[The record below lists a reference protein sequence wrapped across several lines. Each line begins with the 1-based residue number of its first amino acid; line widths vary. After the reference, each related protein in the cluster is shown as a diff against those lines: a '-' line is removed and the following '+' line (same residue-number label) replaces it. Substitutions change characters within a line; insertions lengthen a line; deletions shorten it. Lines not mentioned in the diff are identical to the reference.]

1 MDQKDRFPPLPSKT
15 GVTVAKLPSP
25 LTDST
30 AFDRA
35 LASQV
40 CVCVHAC
47 VHVCVCVRVCMCVR
61 VRVCLCVWRTLY
73 TCFHPLK

>member
-40 CVCVHAC
+40 CVWC
-47 VHVCVCVRVCMCVR
+47 
-61 VRVCLCVWRTLY
+61 TLY
-73 TCFHPLK
+73 TCFNPLQ